1 MEFETKEFEDLV
13 LNTTSTMLCKTELRV
28 DPYYATIYVF
38 WSKVIFMELLPYA
51 LIISLNAS
59 IIYQLYKTGQFRE
72 KHSTIQQ
79 PSEELRILDDKKPEQ
94 PCEELR
100 ILDDKKPEANRNQK
114 RKQLE
119 RDMAITLVAISLMFV
134 ICQSIKLVVDIYEL
148 TVCDFSKIAIE
159 GHDPECH
166 NPTKIDVIAS
176 LGNLFVCINSAANF
190 LVYMIKGKR
199 FREAFCHSY
208 FSCSEENI
216 PANLQVQQGKTL
228 GSIIQE

>member
-1 MEFETKEFEDLV
+1 MEFETRDRYDGVDGKNHTE
-13 LNTTSTMLCKTELRV
+13 LCKTRLRI

-79 PSEELRILDDKKPEQ
+79 PSEEMRILDG
-94 PCEELR
+94 
-100 ILDDKKPEANRNQK
+100 KKPEANRNQK
-114 RKQLE
+114 RIQLE

-148 TVCDFSKIAIE
+148 TVCDHFKIAEE

-166 NPTKIDVIAS
+166 MPTKIDVVAS

-190 LVYMIKGKR
+190 LVYMIKGKI

-216 PANLQVQQGKTL
+216 QTNLQVQQGQGKTL
-228 GSIIQE
+228 ESIIQE

>member
-1 MEFETKEFEDLV
+1 MEFETKVFEDSV
-13 LNTTSTMLCKTELRV
+13 RNPPTNITMLCKTSLRI

-72 KHSTIQQ
+72 KHSTILQFPLS
-79 PSEELRILDDKKPEQ
+79 PSEEM
-94 PCEELR
+94 R

-134 ICQSIKLVVDIYEL
+134 ICQSIKLIVDIYEL

>member
-1 MEFETKEFEDLV
+1 MEARDRYDWADGK
-13 LNTTSTMLCKTELRV
+13 NYTMLCKTSLRI
-28 DPYYATIYVF
+28 DPYYAKIYVF

-72 KHSTIQQ
+72 KHSTILQFPLS
-79 PSEELRILDDKKPEQ
+79 PSEEM
-94 PCEELR
+94 R

-148 TVCDFSKIAIE
+148 TVCDHFKIAEE

-166 NPTKIDVIAS
+166 NPKKIDVIAS

>member
-13 LNTTSTMLCKTELRV
+13 LNTTSTMLCKTSLRI

-72 KHSTIQQ
+72 KHSTILQFPLS
-79 PSEELRILDDKKPEQ
+79 PSEEM
-94 PCEELR
+94 R

-159 GHDPECH
+159 GHDPKCH

>member
-1 MEFETKEFEDLV
+1 MEFETKVFEDSGRNPPT
-13 LNTTSTMLCKTELRV
+13 NTTMLCKTSLRI
-28 DPYYATIYVF
+28 DPYYAEIYVF

-51 LIISLNAS
+51 LIVSLNAS

-79 PSEELRILDDKKPEQ
+79 PSEEMRILDG
-94 PCEELR
+94 
-100 ILDDKKPEANRNQK
+100 KKPEANRNQK
-114 RKQLE
+114 RIQLE

-166 NPTKIDVIAS
+166 NPTKIDVVAS

-208 FSCSEENI
+208 FSCSEGNT

-228 GSIIQE
+228 QSIIQE

>member
-1 MEFETKEFEDLV
+1 MEFETKVFEDSGRNPPT
-13 LNTTSTMLCKTELRV
+13 NTTMLCKTSLRI
-28 DPYYATIYVF
+28 DPYYAEIYVF

-59 IIYQLYKTGQFRE
+59 IIYKLYQTGQFRE

-79 PSEELRILDDKKPEQ
+79 PSEEMRILDGKKPET
-94 PCEELR
+94 
-100 ILDDKKPEANRNQK
+100 NRNQK
-114 RKQLE
+114 RIQLE

-148 TVCDFSKIAIE
+148 TVCDFAKIAIE

-166 NPTKIDVIAS
+166 NPTKIDVVAS

-208 FSCSEENI
+208 FSCSEENR
-216 PANLQVQQGKTL
+216 PTNLQLQQGKTL
-228 GSIIQE
+228 HSMIQE

>member
-1 MEFETKEFEDLV
+1 MEFETKEFEDQIH
-13 LNTTSTMLCKTELRV
+13 NTTYNLLCKTSLRI
-28 DPYYATIYVF
+28 DPYYAIIYVF

-51 LIISLNAS
+51 LIISLNAC

-79 PSEELRILDDKKPEQ
+79 P
-94 PCEELR
+94 CEEER
-100 ILDDKKPEANRNQK
+100 IWDDKKPEANRNQK

-119 RDMAITLVAISLMFV
+119 RDMGITLVAISLMFV

-148 TVCDFSKIAIE
+148 SVCDHFKIAIE
-159 GHDPECH
+159 GYDKECAST
-166 NPTKIDVIAS
+166 NTIDVFAS
-176 LGNLFVCINSAANF
+176 LGNLFCCINSAANF

-208 FSCSEENI
+208 FSCSEGNI
-216 PANLQVQQGKTL
+216 PVNLQVKAVEGL
-228 GSIIQE
+228 DIL

>member
-1 MEFETKEFEDLV
+1 METREFEDLGRGKNV
-13 LNTTSTMLCKTELRV
+13 TELCKTSLRI
-28 DPYYATIYVF
+28 DPDYATFYVF

-72 KHSTIQQ
+72 RHSTVQQ
-79 PSEELRILDDKKPEQ
+79 PSEEMRILDGQ
-94 PCEELR
+94 R
-100 ILDDKKPEANRNQK
+100 PEANRNN
-114 RKQLE
+114 RRIQLE

-134 ICQSIKLVVDIYEL
+134 ICQSIKLIVDIYEL

-166 NPTKIDVIAS
+166 NPTKIDVVAS

-208 FSCSEENI
+208 FSCGEGNI
-216 PANLQVQQGKTL
+216 QANLQVQQDKTL
-228 GSIIQE
+228 GSTIVQYKNDHNEKSEVRSTYL

>member
-1 MEFETKEFEDLV
+1 MEFETKEFEDSGGD
-13 LNTTSTMLCKTELRV
+13 TITISTMLCKTRLRI

-38 WSKVIFMELLPYA
+38 WSKVIFMELFPYA

-59 IIYQLYKTGQFRE
+59 IIYQLYKTGRFRE

-79 PSEELRILDDKKPEQ
+79 PYEEERIWDDKKPE
-94 PCEELR
+94 
-100 ILDDKKPEANRNQK
+100 DNRNQK

-134 ICQSIKLVVDIYEL
+134 ICQSMKLIVDVYEL
-148 TVCDFSKIAIE
+148 TVCDHFKIAKE
-159 GHDPECH
+159 GHDPKCH
-166 NPTKIDVIAS
+166 NPTKIDVVAS
-176 LGNLFVCINSAANF
+176 LGNLFVCVNSAANF

-208 FSCSEENI
+208 FSCSEENR
-216 PANLQVQQGKTL
+216 PGNLQVQQGKTL

>member
-79 PSEELRILDDKKPEQ
+79 PSEELRILDDKKPE
-94 PCEELR
+94 
-100 ILDDKKPEANRNQK
+100 ANRNQK

-134 ICQSIKLVVDIYEL
+134 ICQSIKLVVDVYEL
-148 TVCDFSKIAIE
+148 IVCDFSKIAIE

-166 NPTKIDVIAS
+166 NPTTIDVIAS

-216 PANLQVQQGKTL
+216 PANLQVQEGKTL

>member
-1 MEFETKEFEDLV
+1 
-13 LNTTSTMLCKTELRV
+13 
-28 DPYYATIYVF
+28 
-38 WSKVIFMELLPYA
+38 MELLPYA

-72 KHSTIQQ
+72 KHSTILQFPLS
-79 PSEELRILDDKKPEQ
+79 PSEEM
-94 PCEELR
+94 R

-148 TVCDFSKIAIE
+148 TVCDHFKIAEE
-159 GHDPECH
+159 GHDPKCH
-166 NPTKIDVIAS
+166 NPTKIDVVAS

-199 FREAFCHSY
+199 FREAFCRSY
-208 FSCSEENI
+208 FSCSE
-216 PANLQVQQGKTL
+216 ANLQVQQGKTL
-228 GSIIQE
+228 ESIIQE

>member
-1 MEFETKEFEDLV
+1 MEFETKEFEDLG
-13 LNTTSTMLCKTELRV
+13 LNTTFIELCKTELRV
-28 DPYYATIYVF
+28 DPHYATLYVF

-59 IIYQLYKTGQFRE
+59 IIYKLYQTGQFRE
-72 KHSTIQQ
+72 KHSTVQQ
-79 PSEELRILDDKKPEQ
+79 PSEEMRILDG
-94 PCEELR
+94 
-100 ILDDKKPEANRNQK
+100 KKPEANRNQK
-114 RKQLE
+114 RIQLE

-148 TVCDFSKIAIE
+148 TVCDFAKIAIE

-208 FSCSEENI
+208 FSCSEENR
-216 PANLQVQQGKTL
+216 PANQQVQQGKTL
-228 GSIIQE
+228 ESIIQE

>member
-1 MEFETKEFEDLV
+1 MK
-13 LNTTSTMLCKTELRV
+13 K
-28 DPYYATIYVF
+28 PPQ
-38 WSKVIFMELLPYA
+38 KVAYLSRNSVVSEIFYLLPNEWPTAQMAEFMFQNMAYRA
-51 LIISLNAS
+51 TVYI
-59 IIYQLYKTGQFRE
+59 TG
-72 KHSTIQQ
+72 QQ
-79 PSEELRILDDKKPEQ
+79 PSEELRILE
-94 PCEELR
+94 
-100 ILDDKKPEANRNQK
+100 DKKPEANRNQK

-134 ICQSIKLVVDIYEL
+134 ICQSIKLIVDIYEL

-159 GHDPECH
+159 GYDPECH
-166 NPTKIDVIAS
+166 NPTQIDVFAS

-216 PANLQVQQGKTL
+216 PANLQVQLNVYQTEL
-228 GSIIQE
+228 